1 MAGLPMAVFSFF
13 TFVNRPFGKH
23 TFKHS
28 SFIFNLQASLDN
40 QTLSVRVL
48 TAQASCLE
56 GAVAARDLGKTA
68 SADDEVSNFLKHMY
82 FPCEI

>member
-1 MAGLPMAVFSFF
+1 MAGHPMVVFSGPLLFCLI
-13 TFVNRPFGKH
+13 VKHPFGKQ
-23 TFKHS
+23 TSVRIFKHS
-28 SFIFNLQASLDN
+28 SFLLNLQASLDN

-68 SADDEVSNFLKHMY
+68 SAEDEVINH
-82 FPCEI
+82 